1 MWELIKLM
9 LKEEVRIHTHL
20 FPPLFFFL
28 LPLMIFIFSFFLKLM
43 ILNVQILTTIFF
55 LVVFFSGLS
64 SGGYGVQAREIY
76 LRKFPHLNFLLYSYL
91 AMPIENEKI
100 LFSLFSKEVIFHF
113 FWFLLPFTFGIFGFN
128 ILTLIKAVAIFLFS
142 NSLSFLLSN
151 LYNRRILFLIS
162 LLISAVSIFLFFNFM
177 IAYPLLTLISAFAL
191 LYASLKTVNFE
202 YYSKKIHHRNYFDAL
217 IKYFKSPLVSKDLI
231 DLKRSYGI
239 FRIAFSFI
247 LPFIVTVF
255 IFQIFKFIGIISIS
269 KDVFYSLMLGLI
281 SVSVYATLIEFDRWE
296 YYAIFPLKKSD
307 VIKSKLKTS
316 FLISLPLLLISISLM
331 AKPSIENFFIGI
343 ISMLYIISL
352 LVYLIDLEVGLLF
365 DTRRIIVFSLL
376 FAPYFLSILLF
387 PNILITLLIFFLISL
402 LLLKFGLRRFD

>member
-1 MWELIKLM
+1 
-9 LKEEVRIHTHL
+9 
-20 FPPLFFFL
+20 
-28 LPLMIFIFSFFLKLM
+28 
-43 ILNVQILTTIFF
+43 
-55 LVVFFSGLS
+55 
-64 SGGYGVQAREIY
+64 
-76 LRKFPHLNFLLYSYL
+76 
-91 AMPIENEKI
+91 
-100 LFSLFSKEVIFHF
+100 
-113 FWFLLPFTFGIFGFN
+113 
-128 ILTLIKAVAIFLFS
+128 
-142 NSLSFLLSN
+142 
-151 LYNRRILFLIS
+151 
-162 LLISAVSIFLFFNFM
+162 M

-331 AKPSIENFFIGI
+331 AKPSIQNFFIGI

-376 FAPYFLSILLF
+376 FAPYFLSIMLF